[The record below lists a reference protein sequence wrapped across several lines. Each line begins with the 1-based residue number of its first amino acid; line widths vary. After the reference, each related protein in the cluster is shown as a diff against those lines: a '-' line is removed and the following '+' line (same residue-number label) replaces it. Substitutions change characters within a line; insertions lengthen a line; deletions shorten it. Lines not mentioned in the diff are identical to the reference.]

1 MLTTIAGA
9 GAGAG
14 AAVGSAT
21 GGGLVAI
28 VFPLT
33 ADPGPDPETT
43 AAPTPGVP
51 GAGTFLLVTGLV
63 FVNGVIETDVAGVA
77 VAVAAAPPIVT
88 DDMLVVEE
96 TGDSHRRGASESS
109 PSNPLPPLPDML
121 LLLGVVGGIMPVKED
136 VSPTEDPDP
145 GLDPLYPPILPVLP

>member
-9 GAGAG
+9 GDDAG

-28 VFPLT
+28 VLPLT

-43 AAPTPGVP
+43 ADPTPGVP
-51 GAGTFLLVTGLV
+51 GAGAFLLVTGLV
-63 FVNGVIETDVAGVA
+63 FVDGVIETDVAGVV

-88 DDMLVVEE
+88 DDMLVEE
-96 TGDSHRRGASESS
+96 TGDSHRAGAGESS
-109 PSNPLPPLPDML
+109 PPNPLPPLADML
-121 LLLGVVGGIMPVKED
+121 LLLGVVGGIIPVNED

-145 GLDPLYPPILPVLP
+145 GLDPLYPPILLVLP